1 MNANHFNI
9 GAIVLFKLDMFDIMD
24 DKNNIIGWLT
34 YRSIYYHK
42 M

>member
-24 DKNNIIGWLT
+24 DDKNNVIGW
-34 YRSIYYHK
+34 
-42 M
+42 